1 MPKAS
6 TYNTVGQREDIADVL
21 TILEPESCPFVSMAN
36 KATAS
41 GTFFEVQVDDLSTAN
56 FDGVNEG
63 EDVTAFDNKSANR
76 ARIGNYIQKF
86 RRTYAVSDIA
96 ELVDTAGVANEF
108 AASEAK
114 AVREIKRDLE
124 AAVCSA
130 QDRQADSGAYKT
142 RGMFKWLGVGG
153 QPSDVPTFAQ
163 NVANDTTGT
172 QTEATFNSVLQE
184 LYEANGMPGGQ
195 LTLIAGPQLKKEISD
210 FARQAGGA
218 GFSFSV
224 TQPAESKK
232 ITLTV
237 NLYEGDFGNVAIIPT
252 LWNLRTSGSVA
263 ILPSVFL
270 SRTSGS
276 STIDGDAGLLI
287 DPEYVAIHTLKAE
300 SNSELENQ
308 GGGRR
313 GFCDVIAGL
322 ACHMPKAHGFFN

>member
-6 TYNTVGQREDIADVL
+6 TYNTQGQREDLSDVL
-21 TILEPESCPFVSMAN
+21 TILEPESTPFVSMAN
-36 KATAS
+36 KATAT
-41 GTFFEVQVDDLSTAN
+41 GTFFEVQVDDLSVVD
-56 FDGVNEG
+56 FSGVGEG
-63 EDVTAFDNKSANR
+63 EDVTSFSNKAENR

-130 QDRQADSGAYKT
+130 QDRQADSGAGAPYKT

-153 QPSDVPTFAQ
+153 QPSDVPAFAQ

-237 NLYEGDFGNVAIIPT
+237 NLYEGDFGTVA
-252 LWNLRTSGSVA
+252 V
-263 ILPSVFL
+263 LPSVFL
-270 SRTSGS
+270 NRTSGD

>member
-6 TYNTVGQREDIADVL
+6 TYNSVGQREDLSDVL
-21 TILEPESCPFVSMAN
+21 TILEPESTPFVSMAN
-36 KATAS
+36 KATAT

-63 EDVTAFDNKSANR
+63 EDVTAFDNKAANR

-130 QDRQADSGAYKT
+130 QDRQADSGAGAPYKT

-195 LTLIAGPQLKKEISD
+195 LTLIAGPTLKKEISD

-218 GFSFSV
+218 GFAFSV

-237 NLYEGDFGNVAIIPT
+237 NLYEGDFGTIAI
-252 LWNLRTSGSVA
+252 V
-263 ILPSVFL
+263 PSVFL
-270 SRTSGS
+270 NRTSGS

>member
-6 TYNTVGQREDIADVL
+6 TYNTQGQREDLSDVL
-21 TILEPESCPFVSMAN
+21 TILEPESTPFVSMAN
-36 KATAS
+36 KATAT
-41 GTFFEVQVDDLSTAN
+41 GTFFEVQVDDLSVVD
-56 FDGVNEG
+56 FSGVGEG
-63 EDVTAFDNKSANR
+63 EDVTSFSNKAENR

-124 AAVCSA
+124 AAVCSS
-130 QDRQADSGAYKT
+130 QDRQADSGAGAPYKT

-153 QPSDVPTFAQ
+153 QPSDVPAFAQ

-237 NLYEGDFGNVAIIPT
+237 NLYEGDFGTVA
-252 LWNLRTSGSVA
+252 V
-263 ILPSVFL
+263 LPSVFL
-270 SRTSGS
+270 NRTSGS

>member
-63 EDVTAFDNKSANR
+63 EDVTAFDNKAANR

-130 QDRQADSGAYKT
+130 QDRQADSGAGAPYKT

-153 QPSDVPTFAQ
+153 QPSDVPAFAQ

-172 QTEATFNSVLQE
+172 QTEATFNGVLQS

-218 GFSFSV
+218 GFAFSV

-237 NLYEGDFGNVAIIPT
+237 NLYEGDFGTVAI
-252 LWNLRTSGSVA
+252 V
-263 ILPSVFL
+263 PSVFL
-270 SRTSGS
+270 NRTSGS

>member
-6 TYNTVGQREDIADVL
+6 TYNTVGQREDLSDVL
-21 TILEPESCPFVSMAN
+21 TILEPESTPFVSMAN
-36 KATAS
+36 KATAT

-63 EDVTAFDNKSANR
+63 EDVTAFDNKAANR

-130 QDRQADSGAYKT
+130 QDRQADSGAGAPYKT

-218 GFSFSV
+218 GFAFSV

-237 NLYEGDFGNVAIIPT
+237 NLYEGDFGTVAI
-252 LWNLRTSGSVA
+252 V
-263 ILPSVFL
+263 PSVFL
-270 SRTSGS
+270 NRTSGS